1 MNLNLKNSEFNF
13 VYCIDNNFTKQ
24 AMTSLISLL
33 NCINEKINIF
43 IIHHK
48 NCEFLPYKELIFDH
62 KNINCIDFFE
72 HTDEFKDFPNIDGT
86 HITEATYYRLFIE
99 KYLPKSVNS
108 AIYLDADTICIK
120 NPLNNL
126 RTELK
131 KLLNSTCLISA
142 KTEKIFSSND
152 AIFNRLQMDKNYFN
166 AGVMIIDLDKWRR
179 GEYLNLLF
187 KRLEEIRN
195 EIIHWDQDLLNSLI
209 NGNYIDLNKNFN
221 FEASKITE
229 KNDLKNILFIHYLG
243 SKKPWLSSGLFKYD
257 ALFYQNNY
265 KKIGKRRYHIEHKWK
280 KQSIKDLFSGG
291 IVKNLKFV
299 DKPLTFLWNFTLSL
313 FSK

>member
-24 AMTSLISLL
+24 AMTSIISLL

-126 RTELK
+126 RTELR
-131 KLLNSTCLISA
+131 KLLKSTCLISA
-142 KTEKIFSSND
+142 KTEKIFSSDD

-166 AGVMIIDLDKWRR
+166 AGVMIIDLDKWRS
-179 GEYLNLLF
+179 GEYLKLLLR
-187 KRLEEIRN
+187 RLEEIRDD
-195 EIIHWDQDLLNSLI
+195 IIHWDQDLLNSLI

-221 FEASKITE
+221 FEASKITD

-243 SKKPWLSSGLFKYD
+243 SKKPWLSIGLFKYD
-257 ALFYQNNY
+257 SFFYQNNF
-265 KKIGKRRYHIEHKWK
+265 KKIGKRTYHIEHK
-280 KQSIKDLFSGG
+280 G
-291 IVKNLKFV
+291 KNYLLK
-299 DKPLTFLWNFTLSL
+299 TCFLVEL
-313 FSK
+313 